1 MRRFIILRLL
11 NFLGGGGERG
21 NINSLRLSY
30 IVVGMQTGSS
40 NSLLETGKEILC
52 KTEFTSLRL
61 CMIAFD

>member
-1 MRRFIILRLL
+1 MYGNLL
-11 NFLGGGGERG
+11 QDGF
-21 NINSLRLSY
+21 NSLRLSY

-61 CMIAFD
+61 CMIAFDWTIGI